1 MTAMNKVRSLD
12 EKVATSIERIKV
24 FEPPVGYYLAF
35 SGGKDS
41 CVIKELAKMAGV
53 KFDAHYSV
61 TTIDPP
67 DVVQFIKK
75 YHPDVTWDHPAVPLL
90 KKLETK
96 GFPLRQA
103 RWCCELYKETGG
115 SGRKVLTGIRW
126 AESKQR
132 SARKLTGIRWAES
145 KQRSARKLTETCFKD
160 PAGKRFVNPIIDW
173 LEKDVWQ
180 FIGKYS
186 VPYVSL
192 YDEGCK
198 RVGCLMC
205 PMAAPK
211 HRLWESQRY
220 PAFTATFIRS
230 FEKLYQYR
238 KSIGAKSVDRWS
250 SGEDMFNW
258 WLTGKKGAMHLNET
272 PKN

>member
-1 MTAMNKVRSLD
+1 MAKTFD
-12 EKVATSIERIKV
+12 EKVQVSIERIKTLV
-24 FEPPVGYYLAF
+24 PPAGYYLAF

-53 KFDAHYSV
+53 QFDAHYSV

-67 DVVQFIKK
+67 DVVQFIRQ
-75 YHPDVTWDHPAVPLL
+75 HHADVIWDRPEIPLL

-103 RWCCELYKETGG
+103 RWCCALYKENGG
-115 SGRKVLTGIRW
+115 SGRTVLTGIRW

-132 SARKLTGIRWAES
+132 GTRR
-145 KQRSARKLTETCFKD
+145 LTETCYKD

-180 FIGKYS
+180 FIGKYD

-205 PMAAPK
+205 PMASPK

-220 PAFTATFIRS
+220 PLFTATFIRS
-230 FEKLYQYR
+230 FERLYAYR
-238 KSIGAKSVDRWS
+238 KSIGAKSVDRWP
-250 SGEDMFNW
+250 SGRAMFDWWIQGTKGKAAPKTEDPA
-258 WLTGKKGAMHLNET
+258 K
-272 PKN
+272 

>member
-1 MTAMNKVRSLD
+1 MAKTFA
-12 EKVATSIERIKV
+12 EKVKVAIERIKT
-24 FEPPVGYYLAF
+24 FEPAAGYYLAF

-41 CVIKELAKMAGV
+41 CVLKAITIMAGV

-67 DVVQFIKK
+67 DVVQFIRK
-75 YHPDVTWDHPAVPLL
+75 YHSDVIWDRPAVPLL

-103 RWCCELYKETGG
+103 RWCCDIYKETGG
-115 SGRKVLTGIRW
+115 SGRVVLTGIRN

-132 SARKLTGIRWAES
+132 STRR
-145 KQRSARKLTETCFKD
+145 LTETCYKD
-160 PAGKRFVNPIIDW
+160 PAGKRFVNPIIDF
-173 LEKDVWQ
+173 LEKDIWE
-180 FIGKYS
+180 FIGKYDL
-186 VPYVSL
+186 PYVGL

-205 PMAAPK
+205 PMATPK

-220 PAFTATFIRS
+220 PQFTATFIRS
-230 FEKLYQYR
+230 FERLYAYR

-250 SGEDMFNW
+250 SGKEMFDW
-258 WLTGKKGAMHLNET
+258 WLTGVGGKKKET
-272 PKN
+272 K